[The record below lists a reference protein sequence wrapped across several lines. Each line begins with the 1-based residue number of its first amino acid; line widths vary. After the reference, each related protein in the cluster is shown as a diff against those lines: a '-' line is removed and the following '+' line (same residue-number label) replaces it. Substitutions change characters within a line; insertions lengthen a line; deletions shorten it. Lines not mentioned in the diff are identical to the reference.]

1 MKHTLID
8 RKYKTP
14 LGIVTCGLISD
25 STTIDFIENRTY
37 KNGQSTVYKTSSHFI
52 ELIEFKIRIP
62 LYNGKS
68 VTDSQGWIWR
78 ITKFREDSETVQL
91 HCQLKNIESK
101 IEFDTTPGESLD
113 AIEASSTDWV
123 LHIGTE
129 DGEVMNFRAKNSDW
143 FPERLQ
149 NKVDFYQSI
158 TKMERNGFTTNIPDL
173 RLNEKLYIQYI
184 CAYDKNSEDIDTSS
198 TWFAV
203 DELKR
208 ELESWIGI

>member
-1 MKHTLID
+1 M
-8 RKYKTP
+8 
-14 LGIVTCGLISD
+14 
-25 STTIDFIENRTY
+25 
-37 KNGQSTVYKTSSHFI
+37 
-52 ELIEFKIRIP
+52 
-62 LYNGKS
+62 
-68 VTDSQGWIWR
+68 
-78 ITKFREDSETVQL
+78 
-91 HCQLKNIESK
+91 
-101 IEFDTTPGESLD
+101 D
-113 AIEASSTDWV
+113 AIEASTADWV

-173 RLNEKLYIQYI
+173 RLNEKLHIQYI
-184 CAYDKNSEDIDTSS
+184 CAYDKNSEDIDKSS

-208 ELESWIGI
+208 ELESWISI